1 MPSSAY
7 RRSFWAGG
15 GMSERSEETSETP
28 EEMVAAVVR
37 RLDGLDDVEIDEH
50 PSRFEAVHHDLRRVL
65 RGEFVSSPS

>member
-15 GMSERSEETSETP
+15 GMSERSEETP

-50 PSRFEAVHHDLRRVL
+50 PSRFEAVHDDLRRVL
-65 RGEFVSSPS
+65 RGESVSSPS